1 MEVLRD
7 IFAFLQLKSFE
18 GSAACRRQG
27 RASKMP
33 GNSAQELLAAA
44 SRTCLTVPAQADRF
58 FWRGNNKTVDSPMKS

>member
-7 IFAFLQLKSFE
+7 IFAFLHFKSL
-18 GSAACRRQG
+18 GGGAACRRQG
-27 RASKMP
+27 RPSKMA

-44 SRTCLTVPAQADRF
+44 SRTCLTFPAQADRF